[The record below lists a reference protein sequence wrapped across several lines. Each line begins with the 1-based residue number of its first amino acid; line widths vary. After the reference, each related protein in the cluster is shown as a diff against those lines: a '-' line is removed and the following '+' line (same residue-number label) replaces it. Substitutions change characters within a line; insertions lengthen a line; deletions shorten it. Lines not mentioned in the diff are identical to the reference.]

1 MPERKYINGSGLAAI
16 LVAKR
21 SAGVT
26 PELNLRNLLNTG
38 DEAFKEIN
46 PGIKTQGRRHQ
57 RSKTGLSVAPSKG
70 LKSSIFFTA
79 KKTQHNRDLL
89 LCIIITYN
97 NLIII
102 FLGIFNMHRVFVC
115 QKSCCDASKF
125 KIYLNLKGNRSRNS
139 IGWSHA
145 NLRIAFQLP
154 FIIWKVIPPWCVCCK
169 WSQTESS
176 IFVHVVYTGKS
187 IQCHNKL
194 KLKWIHDLKGEYFQ
208 GISVHIVY

>member
-70 LKSSIFFTA
+70 LKSSIFL
-79 KKTQHNRDLL
+79 Q
-89 LCIIITYN
+89 
-97 NLIII
+97 
-102 FLGIFNMHRVFVC
+102 
-115 QKSCCDASKF
+115 QKNT
-125 KIYLNLKGNRSRNS
+125 I
-139 IGWSHA
+139 
-145 NLRIAFQLP
+145 
-154 FIIWKVIPPWCVCCK
+154 
-169 WSQTESS
+169 
-176 IFVHVVYTGKS
+176 
-187 IQCHNKL
+187 
-194 KLKWIHDLKGEYFQ
+194 
-208 GISVHIVY
+208 